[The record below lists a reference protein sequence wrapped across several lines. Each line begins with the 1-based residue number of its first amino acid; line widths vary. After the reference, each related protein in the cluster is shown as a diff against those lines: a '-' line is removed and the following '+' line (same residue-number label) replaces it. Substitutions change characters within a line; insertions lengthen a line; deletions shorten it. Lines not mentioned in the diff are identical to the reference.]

1 MQECASD
8 EGAVAAGFSDVD
20 AIDQWPVLS
29 GATVQLQRTELW
41 VDTHVCRLWLWSSIP
56 RLDRQKRP
64 I

>member
-29 GATVQLQRTELW
+29 GATEASQRTELW
-41 VDTHVCRLWLWSSIP
+41 VDTHVCRLNDPTTRSE
-56 RLDRQKRP
+56 
-64 I
+64 